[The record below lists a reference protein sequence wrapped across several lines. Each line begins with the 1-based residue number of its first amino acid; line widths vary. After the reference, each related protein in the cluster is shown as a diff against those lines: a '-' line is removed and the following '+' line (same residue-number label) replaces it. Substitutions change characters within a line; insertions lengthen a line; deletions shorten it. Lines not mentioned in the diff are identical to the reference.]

1 MQDANYSKPTQREI
15 DRAETDLLITLSQ
28 LTGRKFAD
36 LAGWNESKVSRM
48 NWRDIATVFCI
59 AKMAM
64 EVSPLGRAIQGA
76 YQAIGNK
83 KPASAL
89 TDAGSQIT
97 LNF

>member
-28 LTGRKFAD
+28 LTGRGFAD

-48 NWRDIATVFCI
+48 NWRDVATIFCI

-64 EVSPLGRAIQGA
+64 EVSPLGRAIQGV
-76 YQAIGNK
+76 YQAIGQQK
-83 KPASAL
+83 AP
-89 TDAGSQIT
+89 TAGTAEASQIT
-97 LNF
+97 IEF